1 MYDFASAYVLARTL
15 EIVASAATIS
25 LIITAF
31 VQD

>member
-15 EIVASAATIS
+15 EIVASAATIG
-25 LIITAF
+25 LIITEF

>member
-15 EIVASAATIS
+15 EIVASAATIG
-25 LIITAF
+25 LIITAI

>member
-15 EIVASAATIS
+15 EIIASAATIG
-25 LIITAF
+25 LIVTAI

>member
-15 EIVASAATIS
+15 EIVASAATIGF
-25 LIITAF
+25 IITAF

>member
-15 EIVASAATIS
+15 EIVASAATIGF
-25 LIITAF
+25 IITAL

>member
-15 EIVASAATIS
+15 EIVASAATIG
-25 LIITAF
+25 LIITVF